1 MSETIRPEGTTPMSD
16 QPNEPGSA
24 NPPEPVP
31 EVTAARPNTRLGD
44 LAGGHDEDPTVG
56 HPTVFDLERV
66 SVSYGGKTA
75 IRDVDMDIHCN
86 LVTAFIGPSGCG
98 KTTLLRTLNR
108 LNDLIPGAAVDGKVN
123 YRGEDLY
130 GDDIDAVEVR
140 RG

>member
-1 MSETIRPEGTTPMSD
+1 MSD

-56 HPTVFDLERV
+56 HPTVFDLEHV

-123 YRGEDLY
+123 GSAWCSSGPTRSPSRSTTTSRTAFGCT
-130 GDDIDAVEVR
+130 A
-140 RG
+140 